1 LLVWKTLPY
10 NNLSKN
16 ISINK
21 LRKNKNDF
29 DKFYDEYAI
38 KVIQSTAMAL
48 KKYGDDP
55 NNAGTNI
62 NRNFSRSQIE
72 YESLKEATKLYI

>member
-1 LLVWKTLPY
+1 
-10 NNLSKN
+10 
-16 ISINK
+16 
-21 LRKNKNDF
+21 
-29 DKFYDEYAI
+29 
-38 KVIQSTAMAL
+38 MAL